1 MGRGGGGGVA
11 NMGSPHVMVKG
22 LPTLI
27 KGKKYP
33 TYPTRKQFHWF
44 VLLNAYKPLN
54 WPESMRDV
62 KPLYVV
68 TDHRWWP
75 LRSP

>member
-1 MGRGGGGGVA
+1 MWGVGGGGGGVA

-33 TYPTRKQFHWF
+33 TYPT
-44 VLLNAYKPLN
+44 
-54 WPESMRDV
+54 
-62 KPLYVV
+62 
-68 TDHRWWP
+68 
-75 LRSP
+75 